1 MCNEEVVNT
10 TFDKYLFALVCL
22 GEQVQ
27 NCIKIIDEKIDE
39 KIDEDIK
46 MYILFKGEFKE
57 LVKDIDVVFN
67 DSFTKEK
74 YVWVLNFK
82 ERYLD
87 FYKRHTDIASR
98 LDIYNFEKEDESSID
113 ITEDEARSDGGL
125 EEEYIGTDEDEE

>member
-1 MCNEEVVNT
+1 MCNEEAVKS

-39 KIDEDIK
+39 KMDEDLI
-46 MYILFKGEFKE
+46 MYNLLKGEFKE

-87 FYKRHTDIASR
+87 FYKRHTDIALR
-98 LDIYNFEKEDESSID
+98 LDIYNFEQDDKKSID

-125 EEEYIGTDEDEE
+125 EEEYLDTDED